1 MADDIKWD
9 KKSPEYY
16 EKISQILESDKNKN
30 L

>member
-1 MADDIKWD
+1 MADDIKWN

-16 EKISQILESDKNKN
+16 DKISQILESDKNKN

>member
-9 KKSPEYY
+9 KISPEYY

>member
-1 MADDIKWD
+1 MADDIKWN

-16 EKISQILESDKNKN
+16 EKISQILESDKNKD

>member
-16 EKISQILESDKNKN
+16 EKISQILESDKNKD